1 MTKIYSSMPS
11 TPDIP
16 GLTKKIQAVL
26 ESGVLTNN
34 GPTVKRVEFNLSQ
47 QIGNGQG
54 VSLVTNGT
62 VALEMITRMPGAI
75 FVPSYTF
82 VASVLAPLRNKECQ
96 SRVFLIDVNRDGIV
110 DGACIMNAE
119 MALRESG
126 LKYSHKRI
134 TVLGVDL
141 FSQDC
146 AYAMTGGSDR
156 FPYPFVIDAAQSF
169 GIRSKSKVTHPR
181 SYSFHATKLC
191 HSLEGGAVVGDNAMK
206 PFVES
211 IRNFGVGYGKPVF
224 GATNAKMDEIRA
236 TILEHNIENMYKVL
250 AHNRILIE
258 CVYDHLPLYKPYIQ
272 VPIFNDR
279 YALLKIADAEL
290 RAKLLSKLEQ
300 NDIYLRNYFKP
311 LHMMSQYS
319 HLTIPGLSY
328 EMSESLDSAFISLP
342 LGLSVSCEM
351 AEKTAI
357 ICMEV
362 LG

>member
-1 MTKIYSSMPS
+1 MKIYSSMPS

-47 QIGNGQG
+47 QMRNGQG

-96 SRVFLIDVNRDGIV
+96 SRLFLIDVNRDGIV

-126 LKYSHKRI
+126 LKMKLWDKGQRLI

-211 IRNFGVGYGKPVF
+211 IRNFGVGYDKPVF
-224 GATNAKMDEIRA
+224 GATNAKMDEVRA
-236 TILEHNIENMYKVL
+236 TVLEHNIENMYKVL
-250 AHNRILIE
+250 AHNRMLID
-258 CVYDHLPLYKPYIQ
+258 CVYEPYLF
-272 VPIFNDR
+272 VRSYNNR
-279 YALLKIADAEL
+279 YALLKITDVEL
-290 RAKLLSKLEQ
+290 RAKLLLKLEQ
-300 NDIYLRNYFKP
+300 NDIHLRNYFKP

-342 LGLSVSCEM
+342 LGLSVSREM
-351 AEKTAI
+351 AEKVAN

>member
-1 MTKIYSSMPS
+1 MKIYSSMPS

-26 ESGVLTNN
+26 ESGQLTNN
-34 GPTVKRVEFNLSQ
+34 GPVVKRVEFNLSQ
-47 QIGNGQG
+47 QMGNGQG

-82 VASVLAPLRNKECQ
+82 VASALAPLRNKECG

-110 DGACIMNAE
+110 DGACVMNAE

-126 LKYSHKRI
+126 LKFSHKRI

-156 FPYPFVIDAAQSF
+156 YPYPFVIDAAQSF
-169 GIRSKSKVTHPR
+169 GIRSKSKVTHLR

-191 HSLEGGAVVGDNAMK
+191 HSLEGGAVVGDNAMM

-211 IRNFGVGYGKPVF
+211 IRNFGVGYDKPVF
-224 GATNAKMDEIRA
+224 GATNAKMDEVRA

-250 AHNRILIE
+250 AHNRMLI
-258 CVYDHLPLYKPYIQ
+258 DRYKTFLQ
-272 VPIFNDR
+272 VLSHNNR
-279 YALLKIADAEL
+279 YALLKITNPEL

-300 NDIYLRNYFKP
+300 NDIHLRNYFKP

-342 LGLSVSCEM
+342 LGLSVSREM
-351 AEKTAI
+351 AEKTAN
-357 ICMEV
+357 ICIEV

>member
-26 ESGVLTNN
+26 ESGQLTNN
-34 GPTVKRVEFNLSQ
+34 GPVVKRVEFNLSQ
-47 QIGNGQG
+47 QMGNGQG

-181 SYSFHATKLC
+181 SFSFHATKLC
-191 HSLEGGAVVGDNAMK
+191 HSLEGGAVVGDNEMM
-206 PFVES
+206 PFYES
-211 IRNFGVGYGKPVF
+211 IRNFGVGYNKPVF

-236 TILEHNIENMYKVL
+236 TILEHNIENMHKVIF
-250 AHNRILIE
+250 HNRRLISL
-258 CVYDHLPLYKPYIQ
+258 VYSQLPAFNY
-272 VPIFNDR
+272 NDR
-279 YALLKIADAEL
+279 YALLKVTDPEL

-342 LGLSVSCEM
+342 LGLSVSREM
-351 AEKTAI
+351 AEKTAN

>member
-47 QIGNGQG
+47 QMGNGQG

-62 VALEMITRMPGAI
+62 VALEMITRMPGVI

-126 LKYSHKRI
+126 LKFSYKRI

-211 IRNFGVGYGKPVF
+211 IRNFGVGYDKPVF
-224 GATNAKMDEIRA
+224 GATNAKMDEVRA
-236 TILEHNIENMYKVL
+236 TILEHNIKNMYKVL
-250 AHNRILIE
+250 AHNRMLI
-258 CVYDHLPLYKPYIQ
+258 DRYKTFLQ
-272 VPIFNDR
+272 VLSHNDR
-279 YALLKIADAEL
+279 YALLEITDAEL

-311 LHMMSQYS
+311 LHMMPQYS

>member
-16 GLTKKIQAVL
+16 GLTKKIQAIL

-34 GPTVKRVEFNLSQ
+34 GPTVKRVEFNLAQ
-47 QIGNGQG
+47 QMGNGQG

-82 VASVLAPLRNKECQ
+82 VASVLAPLRNKECG

-211 IRNFGVGYGKPVF
+211 IRNFGVGYDKPVF
-224 GATNAKMDEIRA
+224 GATNAKMDEVRA
-236 TILEHNIENMYKVL
+236 TILEHNIKNMYKVL
-250 AHNRILIE
+250 AHNRMLI
-258 CVYDHLPLYKPYIQ
+258 DRYKTFLQ
-272 VPIFNDR
+272 VLSHNDR
-279 YALLKIADAEL
+279 YALLEITDAEL

-342 LGLSVSCEM
+342 LGLSVSREM
-351 AEKTAI
+351 AEKTAN